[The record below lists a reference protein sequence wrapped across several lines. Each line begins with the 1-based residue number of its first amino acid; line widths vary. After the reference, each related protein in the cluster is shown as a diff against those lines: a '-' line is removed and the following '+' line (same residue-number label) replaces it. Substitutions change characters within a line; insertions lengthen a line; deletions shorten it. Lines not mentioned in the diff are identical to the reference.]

1 MGWAYEYAFKDGWFG
16 TLISGWD
23 VGHSERRQK
32 GGLVKVDRN
41 RCRKKDYSIL

>member
-23 VGHSERRQK
+23 VLDSETEAKRRI
-32 GGLVKVDRN
+32 GESR
-41 RCRKKDYSIL
+41 